1 MSTVKQLL
9 VRKRQEL
16 RALQKE
22 SSSAEKVLETL
33 QNCLNVFTSFP
44 KVGKT
49 SKSYIEY
56 KERLEILVSDAFDNW
71 ASYDDEVEKVQDQIS
86 RIQKFRD
93 T

>member
-9 VRKRQEL
+9 FRKRQEL
-16 RALQKE
+16 RELQKE